1 MAKEKTKVKDIKV
14 FGNGQLIKTFQ
25 IDFENPKSI
34 ANAYLG
40 LVQMKSLVETT
51 IWGEDDIRESIE
63 ELIVSNPELFR
74 LAKGSV
80 SVVSGRKVI
89 KKIDLGNTK
98 KSLSSAL
105 ISMREADAVR
115 TIGESSFAEVYEA
128 IVDVINDMPE
138 MLRVTY

>member
-80 SVVSGRKVI
+80 SVVSGRCCKNHWR
-89 KKIDLGNTK
+89 G
-98 KSLSSAL
+98 
-105 ISMREADAVR
+105 
-115 TIGESSFAEVYEA
+115 FF
-128 IVDVINDMPE
+128 
-138 MLRVTY
+138 